1 MQKDKT
7 DKSLV
12 IDIQFFLKFGFVLL
26 EGNKYC
32 YTHTHTHT
40 HTQNKTQKAHKKTEW
55 SLSNT
60 CRSKP
65 TAVKGE
71 LKTMPITPGYFSCF
85 MSL

>member
-40 HTQNKTQKAHKKTEW
+40 HTHKTKP
-55 SLSNT
+55 
-60 CRSKP
+60 RKP
-65 TAVKGE
+65 TRRQNGVYQ
-71 LKTMPITPGYFSCF
+71 TPAEANQLLSRGN
-85 MSL
+85 

>member
-40 HTQNKTQKAHKKTEW
+40 HTHTKQNPESPQEDRMEFIKHLQKQTNCCQGGTKNYAHHTW
-55 SLSNT
+55 L
-60 CRSKP
+60 
-65 TAVKGE
+65 
-71 LKTMPITPGYFSCF
+71 L
-85 MSL
+85 